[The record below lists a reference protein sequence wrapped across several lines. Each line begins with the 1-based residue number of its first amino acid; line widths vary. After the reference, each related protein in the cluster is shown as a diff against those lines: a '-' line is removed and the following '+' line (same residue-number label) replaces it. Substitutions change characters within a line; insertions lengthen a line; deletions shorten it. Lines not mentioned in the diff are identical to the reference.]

1 MSERQN
7 PGGGTVRPLTA
18 LAFATMTFV
27 ALLIFGLGMLS
38 LALGEDVISTPGLGQ
53 APGIV
58 ATVLATAAFAGGLW
72 VAVRPRRSAD
82 DATPRRPSFWGAAW
96 TTAAVFLAYLVGVF
110 VGAVATGADLAVA
123 ASVAGAS
130 RRPGSASVVAGA
142 ALISAWGGIALVRT
156 RCPATALAVGGRVR
170 RVIRCRRASGRGG
183 IPGAGPGS
191 VLPLCSWSD
200 RSRPRSARR
209 WTPG

>member
-53 APGIV
+53 APGIA
-58 ATVLATAAFAGGLW
+58 ATVFATAAFAGALW
-72 VAVRPRRSAD
+72 AAVRTRRSVD
-82 DATPRRPSFWGAAW
+82 DASPRRPSFWGAAW
-96 TTAAVFLAYLVGVF
+96 TTAAVFLAYLVGIF
-110 VGAVATGADLAVA
+110 LGAVSTGADPAVA
-123 ASVAGAS
+123 VSVAGRIATS
-130 RRPGSASVVAGA
+130 WFGAVVAGA

-156 RCPATALAVGGRVR
+156 R
-170 RVIRCRRASGRGG
+170 
-183 IPGAGPGS
+183 AG
-191 VLPLCSWSD
+191 
-200 RSRPRSARR
+200 RPR
-209 WTPG
+209 WPWEDEFDE